1 LGSWAP
7 NGVETARLPFPAFS
21 RPFERAIVASEVEG
35 SCTIRLTSGGRI
47 DRLVGRVNRR
57 DDYGQLLAR
66 GQVAHSVEDVDD
78 VEAWRAEI
86 KRKAR
91 ADRIKVRTGVE
102 DGLVWALRMRAGNA
116 ELLAA
121 ASRYRD
127 LLSRAAPLAVELWHE
142 PHVALRDGEE
152 VVCTCGRC
160 SALGYADAA
169 EGVIGGALFEDEC
182 PNDEPPAI
190 TAVAMLHVPGSRR
203 PAGR

>member
-1 LGSWAP
+1 VHDP
-7 NGVETARLPFPAFS
+7 VD
-21 RPFERAIVASEVEG
+21 
-35 SCTIRLTSGGRI
+35 IRRRI
-47 DRLVGRVNRR
+47 DGLVARVSRR

-66 GQVAHSVEDVDD
+66 GQVAHAVEDVGN

-91 ADRIKVRTGVE
+91 ADRIKVRTGAE
-102 DGLVWALRMRAGNA
+102 DGLVWALRIRAGNA

-160 SALGYADAA
+160 GALGYADAA
-169 EGVIGGALFEDEC
+169 EGMIGGALFEDEC
-182 PNDEPPAI
+182 PNEEPPAL
-190 TAVAMLHVPGSRR
+190 TAVTMLHVPGSRR
-203 PAGR
+203 PVGR